1 MAKSKKKI
9 LLVDDDANILGLYSA
24 VFRHFG
30 FNFSLAKNG
39 KEAIEKAKVEKPALI
54 LLDIMLP
61 DINGFG
67 VLRNL
72 KESTDTKDVP
82 IWMLSVLAEQSN
94 QDRALDLGADRYLV
108 KSAYTPQQICEK
120 IKDFL
125 ES

>member
-9 LLVDDDANILGLYSA
+9 LLVDDDANILVLYSA

-39 KEAIEKAKVEKPALI
+39 KEAIEKAKVEKPAL
-54 LLDIMLP
+54 MLP